1 MTFIVGLFF
10 GLAVGA
16 FAGFMAAVLLRR
28 MNGGGP

>member
-1 MTFIVGLFF
+1 MTFVAGLVI
-10 GLAVGA
+10 GLALGA